1 MAAENGRVHPNCVNA
16 SNPYH
21 ECGMACL
28 EKIAQGHG
36 HKESPKKK
44 LDYHN
49 GVKEGVISKMK
60 NEERKVNP
68 NCIKASNPYHECG
81 ERCFKRNGEANALGF
96 KKQSD
101 NHNGVTEG
109 VISVKKNEGRKVD
122 PTCIKASN
130 PYHECGEHCFKRNGE
145 ANARGVNKESGSWSF
160 GRKNKASDSQPGTP
174 LTPRAVDKVAVG
186 GQKANGQHARSEN
199 YPKKKVESE
208 NGKSFSRPEHFSRE
222 IHPEDHSLNKEKV
235 RSAQSV
241 PPSENIKMNDM
252 SKSPPKESVTSP
264 PGASPSK
271 NGKDNKVQ
279 APIEIHHS
287 TEDGG
292 EDIPSPA
299 DGSRNFSFS
308 GIDLASGD
316 SDDEEAQSVISDS
329 VSVGKYHVRASI
341 SSILQSIISRY
352 GDIAANCNLESNSMR
367 AYYLECLCSVVQEL
381 QSTSLMQMTKAKVKE
396 MMAVLKDVE
405 SAQID
410 VDWLRNILNE
420 ISEAIEFSTQHQTI
434 DAAKANCANLLE
446 STKKELE
453 SQMNELALKEKE
465 VAGLKESVAKTKAR
479 LSDLELE
486 SNRLEQIIQATQ
498 SKLLMQ

>member
-1 MAAENGRVHPNCVNA
+1 
-16 SNPYH
+16 
-21 ECGMACL
+21 
-28 EKIAQGHG
+28 
-36 HKESPKKK
+36 
-44 LDYHN
+44 
-49 GVKEGVISKMK
+49 
-60 NEERKVNP
+60 
-68 NCIKASNPYHECG
+68 
-81 ERCFKRNGEANALGF
+81 
-96 KKQSD
+96 
-101 NHNGVTEG
+101 
-109 VISVKKNEGRKVD
+109 
-122 PTCIKASN
+122 
-130 PYHECGEHCFKRNGE
+130 
-145 ANARGVNKESGSWSF
+145 
-160 GRKNKASDSQPGTP
+160 
-174 LTPRAVDKVAVG
+174 
-186 GQKANGQHARSEN
+186 
-199 YPKKKVESE
+199 
-208 NGKSFSRPEHFSRE
+208 
-222 IHPEDHSLNKEKV
+222 
-235 RSAQSV
+235 
-241 PPSENIKMNDM
+241 M
-252 SKSPPKESVTSP
+252 SKSPPKESVTSL

-352 GDIAANCNLESNSMR
+352 GDIAANCKLESNSMR

-420 ISEAIEFSTQHQTI
+420 ISEAIEFGTQHQTI
-434 DAAKANCANLLE
+434 DAAKANCVNLLE

-465 VAGLKESVAKTKAR
+465 VAGLKESVAKTKAH

-486 SNRLEQIIQATQ
+486 SNRLEQFIQATQ
-498 SKLLMQ
+498 SKVTKFSQKSLADEIL